1 MYSTRGQGFINK
13 LLDFSFE
20 EFISIDVIRVLYVV
34 SILLAAI
41 AVVVGV
47 ITAFTNSVTVGIGA
61 LILAPVVLFVYVLFA
76 RVLMEIFI
84 VIFKIADHL
93 KEIEDN
99 TSKSSV

>member
-1 MYSTRGQGFINK
+1 MYSTQGKKFLST

-20 EFISIDVIRVLYVV
+20 EFISIDVIRVLYAV

-41 AVVVGV
+41 AVIVGV
-47 ITAFTNSVTVGIGA
+47 IAAFANGITIGIGA
-61 LILAPVVLFVYVLFA
+61 LILAPILLFVYVLFA
-76 RVLMEIFI
+76 RVLMEVFI

-99 TSKSSV
+99 TSN

>member
-1 MYSTRGQGFINK
+1 MYSAQGKGFIGK

-20 EFISIDVIRVLYVV
+20 EFISIDVIRVLYAV

-47 ITAFTNSVTVGIGA
+47 IAAFGNGIVYGIGA
-61 LILAPVVLFVYVLFA
+61 LILAPIILFVYVLFT

-99 TSKSSV
+99 TSK